1 MFGELKEPYIFFNF
15 WANEWYV
22 KVNYWSSFF
31 QIHYSALPDAKQQ
44 IFKSL
49 SLYGC
54 ALKSF
59 MVRSGPKYFGVSVF
73 DASYFLEMLTL
84 SIENV
89 I

>member
-1 MFGELKEPYIFFNF
+1 MNNMSKLTIGHP
-15 WANEWYV
+15 
-22 KVNYWSSFF
+22 FF
-31 QIHYSALPDAKQQ
+31 QLHCSALPDAKQQ